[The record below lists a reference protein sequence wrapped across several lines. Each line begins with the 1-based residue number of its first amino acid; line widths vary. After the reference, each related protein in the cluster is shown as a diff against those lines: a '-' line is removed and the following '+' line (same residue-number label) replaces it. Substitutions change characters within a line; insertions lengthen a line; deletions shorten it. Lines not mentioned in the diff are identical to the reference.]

1 MYLQRHKTGASSR
14 TRLHPK
20 NFDGIMNDDKMIDDN
35 NMIHDNMIIFYLMC
49 AGGMLLALQSFW
61 ATFVD
66 AFVSCMDGCGRIF
79 IAWNDFIALVR
90 NRGHGTSDDTVG
102 SSQAATSTK
111 VLKNNCQGLRKRNVS
126 VGSGQT
132 PTLSEKSTVSED
144 DHMEL
149 GTIGRH
155 GKQPVPDVF
164 FQFSGGTVHD
174 FLISHDG

>member
-1 MYLQRHKTGASSR
+1 
-14 TRLHPK
+14 
-20 NFDGIMNDDKMIDDN
+20 MIEDNTVDDN
-35 NMIHDNMIIFYLMC
+35 MVEDNMIIIYMMC
-49 AGGMLLALQSFW
+49 AGGMLYALKSFW

-90 NRGHGTSDDTVG
+90 NKGHRTSDDTVG
-102 SSQAATSTK
+102 SSQAATSTE
-111 VLKNNCQGLRKRNVS
+111 VLKNNRQGLRKRNVS

-155 GKQPVPDVF
+155 GKQPVPDVI
-164 FQFSGGTVHD
+164 FQFSVGTVHD